1 MYNIIE
7 ETLKMTGIEFKNKV
21 EEFRTNKDMTVAE
34 HEKMFL
40 ELSGVALKTIKKF
53 LVKYGNYFC
62 KKYDVDINSS
72 NIYCV
77 KFSDNGVTIL
87 YWEESYHNFYSSI
100 TIPYEDFIKWIDNDV
115 NCVQKSIIND
125 IIETLKKQVETNQ
138 MQIRHY
144 QKSVEHVN
152 QFLSKI
158 DKMKFNDIKKWYDK
172 WLDDAI

>member
-1 MYNIIE
+1 MKGTIE
-7 ETLKMTGIEFKNKV
+7 MTGIEFKSKV

-34 HEKMFL
+34 HEKMFS

-62 KKYDVDINSS
+62 KKYNVDIDSH

-77 KFSDNGVTIL
+77 KFNDNGVTFL
-87 YWEESYHNFYSSI
+87 YWEEESYHDSSYHI

-115 NCVQKSIIND
+115 NYVQKSIIND
-125 IIETLKKQVETNQ
+125 IIETLKKHVESDK
-138 MQIRHY
+138 MRIMHY
-144 QKSVEHVN
+144 QKSVDNVN
-152 QFLSKI
+152 QLLSKI
-158 DKMKFNDIKKWYDK
+158 GKMKFNDIKKWYDK

>member
-1 MYNIIE
+1 MK

-21 EEFRTNKDMTVAE
+21 EEFRTNKDMTVAK

-62 KKYDVDINSS
+62 KKYDVDIDSS
-72 NIYCV
+72 NIYYV
-77 KFSDNGVTIL
+77 KFNDNGVIFL
-87 YWEESYHNFYSSI
+87 YWEESFHNSSSTV

-115 NCVQKSIIND
+115 NYVQKSIIND
-125 IIETLKKQVETNQ
+125 IIETLKKQVETDQ
-138 MQIRHY
+138 MRIKYY
-144 QKSVEHVN
+144 QKSVDNVN
-152 QFLSKI
+152 QLMSKI